1 MEEIID
7 GKRMDG
13 ERRGKLRGR
22 EVDWSFVLR
31 SLGLSSSTREKP
43 ALDVLSSPGLPTLAI
58 IPCLVAC
65 FSAAKLART
74 PFTRATA
81 TLVTKA
87 RNVGAKYS
95 KRTREEKSRR
105 TRRKEQVS

>member
-13 ERRGKLRGR
+13 ERRGKLR

-65 FSAAKLART
+65 FSAANLART
-74 PFTRATA
+74 PFATA
-81 TLVTKA
+81 TTTLVTKA
-87 RNVGAKYS
+87 RNARAKYS
-95 KRTREEKSRR
+95 ERTREDKSRR
-105 TRRKEQVS
+105 TRRKE